1 MTDKPAIKP
10 RILVVDDDRVTVD
23 LLEEVLR
30 GEGCDID
37 KAQSAEEGLARAL
50 ERPYDVV
57 VSDIRMVE
65 MDGLTLLRNL
75 RRATPETVV
84 ILITAFGSLESTI
97 EAIREGA
104 FDYLS
109 KPFKIEE
116 VQRTVRSALE
126 QRRLLQRGS
135 EKRATESPSSD
146 TTVIVGSSRAMSEV
160 YKTVARV
167 AGGRTTV
174 LLRGESG
181 TGKGLVARAIH
192 VNSSRASGPFLA
204 VNLPSLPETLL
215 ESELFGHEKGA
226 YTGATQGKHGLFEEA
241 SGGTLFLDEIGDTSL
256 ALQSKLLRA
265 IEEQEIKRVGGN
277 ETIHVDVRVVV
288 ATNRDLEKMMRD
300 GTFREDLYWRLN
312 VVPIVLPALRERR
325 EDIPDL
331 ARHFLRKYR
340 ARNGKE
346 IEDFTPDVM
355 ERLVAYPWPGN
366 VRELEHVVERAV
378 ALNQKR
384 RIFLEDLPEALQHE
398 PARVRPTLDDLERE
412 YIRGILAETKGSRQ
426 QAAAILG
433 IDRKTLYRK
442 ILKYGLEDEGA
453 TREPPP

>member
-1 MTDKPAIKP
+1 
-10 RILVVDDDRVTVD
+10 R
-23 LLEEVLR
+23 
-30 GEGCDID
+30 
-37 KAQSAEEGLARAL
+37 
-50 ERPYDVV
+50 
-57 VSDIRMVE
+57 
-65 MDGLTLLRNL
+65 
-75 RRATPETVV
+75 
-84 ILITAFGSLESTI
+84 
-97 EAIREGA
+97 
-104 FDYLS
+104 
-109 KPFKIEE
+109 
-116 VQRTVRSALE
+116 
-126 QRRLLQRGS
+126 
-135 EKRATESPSSD
+135 
-146 TTVIVGSSRAMSEV
+146 SRAMSEV

-181 TGKGLVARAIH
+181 TGKGLVARALH
-192 VNSSRASGPFLA
+192 VNSPRASGPFVA

-277 ETIHVDVRVVV
+277 DTIHVDVRVVV
-288 ATNRDLEKMMRD
+288 ATNRDLDKMMRE
-300 GTFREDLYWRLN
+300 GTFREDLFWRLN
-312 VVPIVLPALRERR
+312 VVPIVLPPLRDRR

-331 ARHFLRKYR
+331 ARHFLRKYCQ
-340 ARNGKE
+340 RNAKE
-346 IEDFTPDVM
+346 IEEFTPDAM
-355 ERLVAYPWPGN
+355 ERLVSYPWPGN
-366 VRELEHVVERAV
+366 VRELEHIVERAV

-384 RIFLEDLPEALQHE
+384 RIFIEDLPEALRRE
-398 PARVRPTLDDLERE
+398 PARTRPTLDDLERE

-442 ILKYGLEDEGA
+442 ILKYGLEDVESP
-453 TREPPP
+453 RDPPA